1 MDISIDHEDGVVW
14 VGVTGRV
21 DGATA
26 EECGERVMAALEPV
40 DRFLVFDATDLS
52 YISSAG
58 LRTILRLVQHLNA
71 RGGKLVLCG
80 LSPEV
85 REVFRTS
92 GFDKIMPI
100 VADRE
105 AARTVV

>member
-14 VGVTGRV
+14 VGVAGRV

-26 EECGERVMAALEPV
+26 QECRERVMAALEPA
-40 DRFLVFDATDLS
+40 DRFLVFDAAGLS
-52 YISSAG
+52 FIGSVG
-58 LRTILRLVQHLNA
+58 LRTILRLFQHLDA

-105 AARTVV
+105 AARAAV

>member
-1 MDISIDHEDGVVW
+1 MNVSVEREYGVVW
-14 VGVTGRV
+14 LGVIGRM

-26 EECGERVMAALEPV
+26 EECREKVMAALEPA
-40 DRFLVFDATDLS
+40 DRFLVFDAADLS

-58 LRTILRLVQHLNA
+58 LRTILRLVERLNA

-100 VADRE
+100 VADRD
-105 AARTVV
+105 AARAAV

>member
-1 MDISIDHEDGVVW
+1 MDISVEHEAGVVW
-14 VGVTGRV
+14 VGITGRV
-21 DGATA
+21 DGSTA
-26 EECGERVMAALEPV
+26 EECHERVMAALEPA
-40 DRFLVFDATDLS
+40 DRFLVLDATDLS

-58 LRTILRLVQHLNA
+58 LRTILRLVKHLDD

-105 AARTVV
+105 AARAAV